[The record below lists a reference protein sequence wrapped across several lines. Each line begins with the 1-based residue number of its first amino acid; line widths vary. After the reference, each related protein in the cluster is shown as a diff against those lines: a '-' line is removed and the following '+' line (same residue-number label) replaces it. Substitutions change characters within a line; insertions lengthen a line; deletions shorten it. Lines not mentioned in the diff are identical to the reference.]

1 VNRLVIL
8 ARLLELGSRYAQGQ
22 DVRAELRELERSMGE
37 PPQLKLLGEPG
48 PAEPSAPGPSL
59 KEATGLVFAHW
70 QKRCN
75 HPKARLTP
83 ERAGKIMARLKQGY
97 SVDDLLAAVDG
108 CASSA
113 FHSGTN
119 ETGAVYDDIEL
130 ICRNGSNVERFA
142 AMAGARF
149 EPAPSTPEA
158 QAQARRAE
166 LMAEAERHLREG
178 NTSEYNRILRSVRAG
193 KGS

>member
-1 VNRLVIL
+1 MNRLVYL
-8 ARLLELGSRYAQGQ
+8 SRLLDLGARYAQGQ
-22 DVRAELRELERSMGE
+22 DVSAELAALSREMGA
-37 PPQLKLLGEPG
+37 PPQLQLVGAPEP
-48 PAEPSAPGPSL
+48 EPEQAAPNL
-59 KEATGLVFAHW
+59 KEVAGRVFAHW

-83 ERAGKIMARLKQGY
+83 ERAGKILARLKQGY
-97 SVDDLLAAVDG
+97 SEADLRAAIDG

-149 EPAPSTPEA
+149 EAAPSTPEG

-178 NTSEYNRILRSVRAG
+178 NTSEYNRILRSVRTG